1 MPLLWTAPEDVTAR
15 WILDEPIPADNAK
28 LTQLLEDAEDLALG
42 EFPDIQARIDAET
55 LPLGRVKRVLA
66 RVVIRHLRNP
76 KGLRQAMDTTGPF
89 STQVMHGGET
99 PGELALSDEDRAELG
114 EARSGRAFTIDTT
127 PPLPTIY
134 GTGPEGWLNY
144 GGTWYE

>member
-1 MPLLWTAPEDVTAR
+1 MPLQWTAPEDVTAR
-15 WILDEPIPADNAK
+15 WILDEPIPADTAK
-28 LTQLLEDAEDLALG
+28 LTQLLEDAEDLAIG
-42 EFPDIQARIDAET
+42 EFSDIQTRIDAGT
-55 LPLGRVKRVLA
+55 LPLARVKRVLA

-89 STQVMHGGET
+89 STSVMHGGET

-114 EARSGRAFTIDTT
+114 EARTGRAFTIDTT
-127 PPLPTIY
+127 PPAPIY
-134 GTGPEGWLNY
+134 GTGPEGWLAY